1 MKSLQYTKKSRNIHT
16 YVSEKSLNNILESF
30 EIIEKNNIIGD
41 FLDCGVLRGG
51 TSIYMAG
58 ILKFFNIKNRKV
70 IVADSFEGLPAPCIE
85 DGVFSNEFW
94 YRFSKKLPMYFLDCS
109 CDLDSVK
116 KNFSSYNLLS
126 DQIIFKKGWFSE
138 ILNSDNFDNNLSLI
152 RIDADWYQST
162 LDVLENCYNK
172 LSEGGIVI
180 IDDYKLLGCKKA
192 VDDFRLKNNVKD
204 EIKVAD
210 EDSGV
215 VWWRK

>member
-1 MKSLQYTKKSRNIHT
+1 MYLDLLSNILRNTIYENNIPEPSQNEIIHIENILNELLAEGIELNISKEDLVKSLQYTKKSRNIHT

-116 KNFSSYNLLS
+116 KKF
-126 DQIIFKKGWFSE
+126 
-138 ILNSDNFDNNLSLI
+138 
-152 RIDADWYQST
+152 
-162 LDVLENCYNK
+162 
-172 LSEGGIVI
+172 
-180 IDDYKLLGCKKA
+180 
-192 VDDFRLKNNVKD
+192 
-204 EIKVAD
+204 
-210 EDSGV
+210 
-215 VWWRK
+215 

>member
-1 MKSLQYTKKSRNIHT
+1 M
-16 YVSEKSLNNILESF
+16 
-30 EIIEKNNIIGD
+30 
-41 FLDCGVLRGG
+41 
-51 TSIYMAG
+51 
-58 ILKFFNIKNRKV
+58 
-70 IVADSFEGLPAPCIE
+70 
-85 DGVFSNEFW
+85 
-94 YRFSKKLPMYFLDCS
+94 
-109 CDLDSVK
+109 
-116 KNFSSYNLLS
+116 
-126 DQIIFKKGWFSE
+126 
-138 ILNSDNFDNNLSLI
+138 NSDNFDNNLSLI